1 MFNGS
6 QCMTLLCD
14 RDAINTPNK
23 FLNALETVEFKQS
36 HLSIT
41 GVNGSFINH
50 NVCMYMLKEQKLN

>member
-1 MFNGS
+1 
-6 QCMTLLCD
+6 MTLLCD